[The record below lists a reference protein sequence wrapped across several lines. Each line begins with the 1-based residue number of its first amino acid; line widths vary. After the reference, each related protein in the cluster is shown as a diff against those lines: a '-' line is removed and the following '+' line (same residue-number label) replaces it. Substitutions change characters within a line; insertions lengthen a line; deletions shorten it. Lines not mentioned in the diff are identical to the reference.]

1 MTLDELLKSHGIHR
15 PADLK
20 ALLGIQRQYAWQLWH
35 GVRQFTP
42 EQALKLFDLHGVPM
56 EELYRAER
64 SPEPIEAPKGRPR
77 KDQASQGKQKTGRKG
92 RGGRS

>member
-42 EQALKLFDLHGVPM
+42 EQALKLFDVYGVPM
-56 EELYRAER
+56 DELYRAER
-64 SPEPIEAPKGRPR
+64 PPEPIEAPKGRPR
-77 KDQASQGKQKTGRKG
+77 KDRGSPGKRGNGRKG
-92 RGGRS
+92 RGRRS

>member
-35 GVRQFTP
+35 GKRRFTP
-42 EQALKLFDLHGVPM
+42 EQALKLLDVHGVPM
-56 EELYRAER
+56 DELYRAEPP
-64 SPEPIEAPKGRPR
+64 PEEIKAPKGRPR
-77 KDQASQGKQKTGRKG
+77 KARGRPGTRGDGRKG